1 VQLGLRLQLRLEFQ
15 LGQRHHHQ
23 LLVCLELGQLPL
35 ELSELR
41 MHALLSLPV
50 QQQLALSG

>member
-1 VQLGLRLQLRLEFQ
+1 MQLGLRLQLRLEFQ
-15 LGQRHHHQ
+15 LGQRHHQ

>member
-1 VQLGLRLQLRLEFQ
+1 MQLGLRLQLRLEFQ